1 MRATDMRFETDRD
14 RSSFVDR
21 APFRDAATVLDR
33 DLGSLDVQQIVA
45 LVYDDWDDVHPSAA
59 TYLNA
64 LDVNDCRELA
74 DPVGNETADL
84 QLRYFL
90 AHAASWRGETARAV
104 KAELR
109 RRLGL
114 RR

>member
-1 MRATDMRFETDRD
+1 MTTD
-14 RSSFVDR
+14 S
-21 APFRDAATVLDR
+21 
-33 DLGSLDVQQIVA
+33 DLREADLRELVA
-45 LVYDDWDDVHPSAA
+45 MIYADWDMIDPAA
-59 TYLNA
+59 AAYLHA
-64 LDVNDCRELA
+64 IDVNDCVDLD

-90 AHAASWRGETARAV
+90 VHAAAWRGATARAI

-114 RR
+114 RT